1 MDGSLGERAMS
12 SPIEYSFDERLQMSQ
27 GVSANTSVADILIT
41 NIPGAC
47 SVNSAHSCNDR
58 QGTDWWVEHSSGKH
72 LSIDCKVRAEDWQRK
87 GSDDLALEI
96 WSVVE
101 KKAVGWTRKPDKRTD
116 YVLWL
121 WTDTGRWC
129 LIPFPFLCQ
138 VFGLHWEAWALKYKT
153 SKQKTTTAYGSYHS
167 QCVFVPR
174 LVVWR
179 EIYQVFGG
187 NPAAKIILPV
197 SP

>member
-1 MDGSLGERAMS
+1 METKSSYQKNIYLENNFAGTIKSILGNYF
-12 SPIEYSFDERLQMSQ
+12 I
-27 GVSANTSVADILIT
+27 
-41 NIPGAC
+41 
-47 SVNSAHSCNDR
+47 
-58 QGTDWWVEHSSGKH
+58 
-72 LSIDCKVRAEDWQRK
+72 
-87 GSDDLALEI
+87 
-96 WSVVE
+96 
-101 KKAVGWTRKPDKRTD
+101 
-116 YVLWL
+116 
-121 WTDTGRWC
+121 
-129 LIPFPFLCQ
+129 CQ